1 MLVLPLIIISFFSA
15 NVINNGNLI
24 LKLTYLAALEWRAPD
39 LGCYSVEAELVEVAA
54 KLPKVESSYLEL
66 PMLVEW
72 DR

>member
-1 MLVLPLIIISFFSA
+1 MVDC
-15 NVINNGNLI
+15 
-24 LKLTYLAALEWRAPD
+24 TLAALEWRAPD